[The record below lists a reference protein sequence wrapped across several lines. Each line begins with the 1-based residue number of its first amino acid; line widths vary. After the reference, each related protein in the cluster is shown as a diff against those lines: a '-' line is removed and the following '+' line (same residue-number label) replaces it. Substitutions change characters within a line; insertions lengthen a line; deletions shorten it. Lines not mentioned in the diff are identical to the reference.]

1 MKALDPSWGGKQI
14 GSILQQYKIKIVKIL
29 KYFERSDK
37 LASGLKTRNKSLV
50 TDMLKTENYKKGT
63 SRSAT
68 PLVDLID
75 NDKGKFI
82 SFKCI

>member
-1 MKALDPSWGGKQI
+1 MGGKQS
-14 GSILQQYKIKIVKIL
+14 GSILQQYKIKIVTIL

-68 PLVDLID
+68 TLVDLID
-75 NDKGKFI
+75 DDKGKFI

>member
-1 MKALDPSWGGKQI
+1 M
-14 GSILQQYKIKIVKIL
+14 VKIL

-50 TDMLKTENYKKGT
+50 TDMLKTENYKKGI

-82 SFKCI
+82 TFKCI

>member
-1 MKALDPSWGGKQI
+1 MEGKQS

-29 KYFERSDK
+29 KNFERSDK

-50 TDMLKTENYKKGT
+50 TDMLKTENYKKGK

-68 PLVDLID
+68 TL
-75 NDKGKFI
+75 
-82 SFKCI
+82 